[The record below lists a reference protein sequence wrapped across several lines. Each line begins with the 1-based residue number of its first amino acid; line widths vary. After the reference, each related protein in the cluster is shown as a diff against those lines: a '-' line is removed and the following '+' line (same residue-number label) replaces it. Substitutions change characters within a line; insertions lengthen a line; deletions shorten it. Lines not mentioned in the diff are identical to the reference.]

1 MLFLATILDQP
12 VEGKTGETIGK
23 LEDVIVRMGDEL
35 YPPIAGLVV
44 RDGRRRFFVSGGQLQ
59 AINGVARLS
68 SSTVD
73 LQPFVRRDGEV
84 LLRKD
89 VLDHQII
96 DITGRRIV
104 RVNDVQLAG
113 IDNVYRLV
121 GVDVSPQA
129 LLRRLGPR
137 ALSDRIVGRHI
148 IDWNEAQYLASAAPV
163 QLKVSY
169 DRLSELN
176 PVDLA
181 RIVDALSYRE
191 SAEIVAALD
200 DETAAETLEEVS
212 DERVADLLEGMDQE
226 RAADILEE
234 MTPGAAADALEDLDE
249 EVAEQILA
257 RMEPEEAADIQELL
271 SYDEDSAGRIMTT
284 YFVRVPAGAT
294 VGNALAAIRAL
305 EEAPDPLLAV
315 YVGSS
320 LTPQPPLPHQGEGE
334 SDNSLLHSQGIE
346 GEPAP
351 PADEEPPFYL
361 HGIVRLRNL
370 ILADPRTP
378 LSEVIDDDV
387 PTIHPDDSARDAARV
402 LAEYNLLAVPVL
414 DDARRMIGIVTV
426 DDALAVLLPE
436 IWQRRGVGA
445 FHT

>member
-1 MLFLATILDQP
+1 MLFLASILDQP
-12 VEGKTGETIGK
+12 VQGKTGESIGK
-23 LEDVIVRMGDEL
+23 LEDVIVRIGDEP

-44 RDGRRRFFVSGGQLQ
+44 RDGRRHFFVPGAQLQ
-59 AINGVARLS
+59 AFNGVARLS

-73 LQPFVRRDGEV
+73 LQPFARRDGEV

-104 RVNDVQLAG
+104 RVNDVQIAG
-113 IDNVYRLV
+113 IDGVYRLI

-137 ALSDRIVGRHI
+137 RMSDRIVGRQI
-148 IDWNEAQYLASAAPV
+148 IDWNAAQYLASAAPV

-212 DERVADLLEGMDQE
+212 DERLADLLEGMDQE

-234 MTPGAAADALEDLDE
+234 MTPAAAADALEDLDE
-249 EVAEQILA
+249 EVAEEILA
-257 RMEPEEAADIQELL
+257 RMEPEEA
-271 SYDEDSAGRIMTT
+271 
-284 YFVRVPAGAT
+284 
-294 VGNALAAIRAL
+294 
-305 EEAPDPLLAV
+305 
-315 YVGSS
+315 
-320 LTPQPPLPHQGEGE
+320 
-334 SDNSLLHSQGIE
+334 
-346 GEPAP
+346 
-351 PADEEPPFYL
+351 
-361 HGIVRLRNL
+361 
-370 ILADPRTP
+370 
-378 LSEVIDDDV
+378 
-387 PTIHPDDSARDAARV
+387 
-402 LAEYNLLAVPVL
+402 
-414 DDARRMIGIVTV
+414 
-426 DDALAVLLPE
+426 
-436 IWQRRGVGA
+436 
-445 FHT
+445 